1 MRTASIQRLRY
12 FFWIG
17 PILIIMGLA
26 AGLVSGDWGPLPLTL
41 ILGGALILVLWLLSE
56 SNSLPA
62 FFGRRSTQA
71 STNALLATV
80 AVVAILAIANV
91 LAVRYDRRIDLTEN
105 QLFTLSSQTQQVLA
119 ELDQPVKAWVFWDT
133 SDRGSVNENLLDNY
147 QRQSEQFTYE
157 LVDPQESP
165 GVARQF
171 EVQAFGEVH
180 LQAGDEQRLI
190 ETIGPQQPL
199 TEGRLTSGIVALLS
213 DRRPLV
219 YVLQGHGERPLEPGQ
234 GGFTQTEALL
244 EDGAYQVEPLNLAQT
259 DFMVPSDAAVVIVAG
274 PTRPLLGGEV
284 SGLQT
289 FLEGGGGL
297 LLLVDPDTEVGLD
310 ALLADWNL
318 AFSDRLVLDP
328 IAQAANLDLTTAL
341 VQDYGEHPITEPLNG
356 GFTFFIE
363 SQPVEL
369 LEQSE
374 DAETAPLLITS
385 PQSQALEI
393 PEDGQLE
400 FNPDEDWQGPLVLGV
415 ALSRPAETPEAADP
429 ETTEAEPGE
438 AAEDG
443 PLEGTSNET
452 SSDSGLESSESEAP
466 EIEITGNASE
476 DSDDAS
482 EARLV
487 AIGNSSFA
495 INGLVE
501 QQLNGDLLLN
511 AVGWLAQA
519 PEQAL
524 TIRPKEAVNRRIVL
538 TPQYWIAT
546 ALGAV
551 VVLPL
556 LGFGGAIALWLRRR

>member
-443 PLEGTSNET
+443 PSEGTSNET